1 MFNSLHIIHMM
12 LAEVRF
18 EQKQQYPF
26 QYILPFNFQ
35 DSTVLLLLKQ
45 KVESALLL
53 LLNTLNTSIYTSI

>member
-18 EQKQQYPF
+18 EQQYPC
-26 QYILPFNFQ
+26 QYVLPFNFQ

-53 LLNTLNTSIYTSI
+53 LLKSIFFNTSINTSI